1 MPEPSPH
8 SRKQDPT
15 TIPNPRRLLILTPSQ
30 HSHTTIPPFL
40 HSLTGTP
47 VVDPPTSISTST
59 TDQNPDTDSKGDTTT
74 TTTATTTT
82 TFAGYTTHPPL
93 KLENRYYKAE
103 VPIWVDEIP
112 LDNSSGDVNANANTI
127 TRDEQSGLNP
137 QGKEGEGGEEQE
149 EGETLTPKT
158 WQKEFSGPE
167 AKVVRDAIGG
177 VVICL
182 RNLDLLSP
190 STTTSTSTAPST
202 EQDVEER
209 PEWKGLKTFLE
220 AVGSVK
226 GVMDEERGGLG
237 DVLGLVVLVGRGRES
252 GVGAGTSSGDPDE
265 VNDLGEEEVFSVPW
279 WEDKL
284 FDLGLVGFEVVNWD
298 PREVG
303 LSEERDRFGE
313 YQGMRRVREI
323 LETHDWASTP
333 SGKSDGV
340 DDVEDELERHL
351 LEDGFDLE
359 VNELE
364 REMVGLRFAIE
375 NGDDDLGGID
385 GDDEMKVE
393 SMEALMLRMKAIKDM
408 SDELPES
415 ERKRFAAKAVR
426 DIMMEL

>member
-8 SRKQDPT
+8 PRKQDPT
-15 TIPNPRRLLILTPSQ
+15 IIPNPRRLLILTPSQ

-47 VVDPPTSISTST
+47 VVDPPTSTI
-59 TDQNPDTDSKGDTTT
+59 DQKPDTDSKGDTTT
-74 TTTATTTT
+74 TTTTTT

-112 LDNSSGDVNANANTI
+112 LDNISGDVNANVDIDTQHE
-127 TRDEQSGLNP
+127 RSGLNP
-137 QGKEGEGGEEQE
+137 EDKEGQGEGDP
-149 EGETLTPKT
+149 LTPKT

-190 STTTSTSTAPST
+190 SASTSTSTSTPT
-202 EQDVEER
+202 EQDVEEI

-252 GVGAGTSSGDPDE
+252 GVGVSTTSADPDE
-265 VNDLGEEEVFSVPW
+265 VHDLGEEEVFSVPW

-333 SGKSDGV
+333 SGESGGV
-340 DDVEDELERHL
+340 DDVEDELEGHL

-359 VNELE
+359 VDELE
-364 REMVGLRFAIE
+364 REMAGLRFAIE
-375 NGDDDLGGID
+375 NGGDDLGGID
-385 GDDEMKVE
+385 GDDEIKVE

>member
-1 MPEPSPH
+1 MPQPERPKP
-8 SRKQDPT
+8 DPT
-15 TIPNPRRLLILTPSQ
+15 VIANPRRLLILTPSQ

-40 HSLTGTP
+40 HSLTGSP
-47 VVDPPTSISTST
+47 VLDPPTSTST
-59 TDQNPDTDSKGDTTT
+59 LDQKLPDTDSKGDT
-74 TTTATTTT
+74 TTTT

-93 KLENRYYKAE
+93 ILENRYYNAE

-112 LDNSSGDVNANANTI
+112 LEVELGDSTGSGSTDTNANT
-127 TRDEQSGLNP
+127 RNGEPGLNP
-137 QGKEGEGGEEQE
+137 EDKEGEG
-149 EGETLTPKT
+149 EGQPEPLTPKT
-158 WQKEFSGPE
+158 WRKEFSGPE
-167 AKVVRDAIGG
+167 AKVVRDAVGG

-182 RNLDLLSP
+182 RNLDPRSP
-190 STTTSTSTAPST
+190 STATATAT
-202 EQDVEER
+202 EQDVEEI

-237 DVLGLVVLVGRGRES
+237 DVLGLVVLVGRERES
-252 GVGAGTSSGDPDE
+252 GVGTAPGAGVGSGDPDE
-265 VNDLGEEEVFSVPW
+265 VDGLGEEEVFSVPW

-298 PREVG
+298 PREVENG
-303 LSEERDRFGE
+303 EERNRFGE

-323 LETHDWASTP
+323 LETHDWASAP
-333 SGKSDGV
+333 SGESDGA

-364 REMVGLRFAIE
+364 REMVGLRFAME
-375 NGDDDLGGID
+375 NGDDDLSGID

-393 SMEALMLRMKAIKDM
+393 SMEALMLRMKAIRDM

-426 DIMMEL
+426 DIMKEL

>member
-1 MPEPSPH
+1 MPQPTPP
-8 SRKQDPT
+8 KQDV
-15 TIPNPRRLLILTPSQ
+15 IANPRRLLILTPSQ

-40 HSLTGTP
+40 HSLTGCP
-47 VVDPPTSISTST
+47 VIDPPTTET
-59 TDQNPDTDSKGDTTT
+59 RNQNHPDTDP
-74 TTTATTTT
+74 TARPTTT

-93 KLENRYYKAE
+93 RLENRYYKAE

-112 LDNSSGDVNANANTI
+112 LSISGSESANT
-127 TRDEQSGLNP
+127 TTTTTTQNDQPELNP
-137 QGKEGEGGEEQE
+137 QGKEEEEEEEEEKQEQE
-149 EGETLTPKT
+149 PLTPRT
-158 WQKEFSGPE
+158 WREEFSGPE
-167 AKVVRDAIGG
+167 ARVVRDAIGG

-182 RNLDLLSP
+182 RNLDLVAPSP
-190 STTTSTSTAPST
+190 SA
-202 EQDVEER
+202 EAEVEAEADVEER
-209 PEWKGLKTFLE
+209 PEWKGLRMFLE

-226 GVMDEERGGLG
+226 GVMDEERGLG

-252 GVGAGTSSGDPDE
+252 GGAAATATAAAGDADE
-265 VNDLGEEEVFSVPW
+265 VDGLGEEEVFSVPW

-303 LSEERDRFGE
+303 SEERDRFGE

-333 SGKSDGV
+333 AGESDGV
-340 DDVEDELERHL
+340 DGVEDELERHL

-375 NGDDDLGGID
+375 NGGDDVGGID

>member
-47 VVDPPTSISTST
+47 VVDPPTSTI
-59 TDQNPDTDSKGDTTT
+59 DQKPDTDSKGDTTT
-74 TTTATTTT
+74 PTTTTTTT

-112 LDNSSGDVNANANTI
+112 LEESSRDVNANANTN
-127 TRDEQSGLNP
+127 TQHERPGLNP
-137 QGKEGEGGEEQE
+137 DKEQGEEP
-149 EGETLTPKT
+149 LTPKT

-182 RNLDLLSP
+182 RNLDLLAP
-190 STTTSTSTAPST
+190 STSTSTSTAPST

-252 GVGAGTSSGDPDE
+252 GVGVSTSSGDPDE
-265 VNDLGEEEVFSVPW
+265 DNALGVEEVFSVPW

-340 DDVEDELERHL
+340 DDVKDELERHL

>member
-8 SRKQDPT
+8 PRKQDPT
-15 TIPNPRRLLILTPSQ
+15 IIPNPRRLLILTPSQ

-47 VVDPPTSISTST
+47 VVDPPTSTI
-59 TDQNPDTDSKGDTTT
+59 DQKPDTDSKGDTTT
-74 TTTATTTT
+74 TTTTTT

-112 LDNSSGDVNANANTI
+112 LDNSPGDVNANVDIDTQHE
-127 TRDEQSGLNP
+127 RSGLNP
-137 QGKEGEGGEEQE
+137 EDKEGQGEGDL
-149 EGETLTPKT
+149 LTPKT

-177 VVICL
+177 VVI
-182 RNLDLLSP
+182 S
-190 STTTSTSTAPST
+190 PST
-202 EQDVEER
+202 EQDMEER

-220 AVGSVK
+220 AVGFVK

-252 GVGAGTSSGDPDE
+252 GVGARTISGDPDE

-333 SGKSDGV
+333 SGESGGV
-340 DDVEDELERHL
+340 DDVEDELEGHL

-375 NGDDDLGGID
+375 NGGDDLGGID
-385 GDDEMKVE
+385 GDDEIKVE
-393 SMEALMLRMKAIKDM
+393 SMEALMLRMKAIKG
-408 SDELPES
+408 STCYAL
-415 ERKRFAAKAVR
+415 
-426 DIMMEL
+426 

>member
-1 MPEPSPH
+1 MPQPNPP
-8 SRKQDPT
+8 KQDQNPAT
-15 TIPNPRRLLILTPSQ
+15 VIANPRRLLILAPSQ

-40 HSLTGTP
+40 HSLTGSP
-47 VVDPPTSISTST
+47 VIDPPTSTSTST
-59 TDQNPDTDSKGDTTT
+59 LDQNHPDTDPNTPPPPPPP
-74 TTTATTTT
+74 TTT

-93 KLENRYYKAE
+93 RLENRYYKAE

-112 LDNSSGDVNANANTI
+112 LSSSENVNANANTDTTTDTQNDQPELI
-127 TRDEQSGLNP
+127 NP
-137 QGKEGEGGEEQE
+137 QGQTQDQDQDQEQE
-149 EGETLTPKT
+149 QEPLTPRT
-158 WQKEFSGPE
+158 WRKEFSGPE

-182 RNLDLLSP
+182 RNLDLVSP
-190 STTTSTSTAPST
+190 STPT
-202 EQDVEER
+202 EADVEEG
-209 PEWKGLKTFLE
+209 PEWKGLQTFLE
-220 AVGSVK
+220 AI
-226 GVMDEERGGLG
+226 
-237 DVLGLVVLVGRGRES
+237 GLVVLVGRGRES
-252 GVGAGTSSGDPDE
+252 GAAAGAAAGDADE
-265 VNDLGEEEVFSVPW
+265 VDGLAEEEVFSVPW

-298 PREVG
+298 PREVAG
-303 LSEERDRFGE
+303 GVEERDRFGE

-333 SGKSDGV
+333 AGESDGV
-340 DDVEDELERHL
+340 GDVEDELERHL

-364 REMVGLRFAIE
+364 REMVGLRFAME

-426 DIMMEL
+426 DIMKEL

>member
-8 SRKQDPT
+8 PRKQDPT
-15 TIPNPRRLLILTPSQ
+15 IIPNPRRLLILTPSQ

-47 VVDPPTSISTST
+47 VVDPPTSTI
-59 TDQNPDTDSKGDTTT
+59 DQKPDTDSKGDTTT
-74 TTTATTTT
+74 TTTTT

-112 LDNSSGDVNANANTI
+112 LDNSPGDVNANVDIDTQHE
-127 TRDEQSGLNP
+127 RSGLNP
-137 QGKEGEGGEEQE
+137 EDKEGQGEGNL
-149 EGETLTPKT
+149 LTPKT

-190 STTTSTSTAPST
+190 STSTSTSTAPST
-202 EQDVEER
+202 EQDMEER

-220 AVGSVK
+220 AVGFVK

-252 GVGAGTSSGDPDE
+252 GVGVSTISGDPDE

-333 SGKSDGV
+333 SGESGGV
-340 DDVEDELERHL
+340 DDVEDELEGHL

-375 NGDDDLGGID
+375 NGGDDLGGID
-385 GDDEMKVE
+385 GDDEIKVE

>member
-1 MPEPSPH
+1 MPQQQQQQPEP
-8 SRKQDPT
+8 T
-15 TIPNPRRLLILTPSQ
+15 AIPNPRRLLILTPSQ

-40 HSLTGTP
+40 NSLTGSP
-47 VVDPPTSISTST
+47 VLNPPTSSPDQKHPSNDIS
-59 TDQNPDTDSKGDTTT
+59 
-74 TTTATTTT
+74 TTTT

-93 KLENRYYKAE
+93 RLENRYYKAE

-112 LDNSSGDVNANANTI
+112 LEEPGTADPKSEPRST
-127 TRDEQSGLNP
+127 TSPKEEEEEEQQQQQQQQQQELTPS
-137 QGKEGEGGEEQE
+137 EGEQQQQQQQQQE
-149 EGETLTPKT
+149 SLSPRT
-158 WQKEFSGPE
+158 WRREFSGAE
-167 AKVVRDAIGG
+167 AKVVRDAVGG

-182 RNLDLLSP
+182 RNLESP
-190 STTTSTSTAPST
+190 SLTATSGSGSVDV
-202 EQDVEER
+202 DVEDQA
-209 PEWKGLKTFLE
+209 EWKGVRTFLE

-237 DVLGLVVLVGRGRES
+237 DVLGLVVLVGRERDS
-252 GVGAGTSSGDPDE
+252 GIVVGAADAGSGDLDE
-265 VNDLGEEEVFSVPW
+265 VGGLEEEMFSVPW

-284 FDLGLVGFEVVNWD
+284 FDLGLMGFEVVNWD

-303 LSEERDRFGE
+303 CSEERDRFGE
-313 YQGMRRVREI
+313 YRGMRRVREI

-333 SGKSDGV
+333 SGRADGAG
-340 DDVEDELERHL
+340 DVEDELERHL
-351 LEDGFDLE
+351 LEDGFDME

-375 NGDDDLGGID
+375 NGGDDLGGID
-385 GDDEMKVE
+385 EDDEMKVE